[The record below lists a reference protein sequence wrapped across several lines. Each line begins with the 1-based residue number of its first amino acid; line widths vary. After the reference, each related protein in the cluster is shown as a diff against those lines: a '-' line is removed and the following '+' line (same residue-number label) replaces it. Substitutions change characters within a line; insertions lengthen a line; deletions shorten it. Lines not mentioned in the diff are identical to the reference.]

1 MACAWYAWQQR
12 REAARAELGSIYK
25 QSEKRAWDIV
35 QKVRTLIEIDC
46 IEAVRQGVCPHR
58 KVDCAQCSLR
68 TSVGEGN
75 HGGWCR
81 RGITAVN
88 YATSCVKH
96 PNWDKDIEMSGACHF
111 DTISEDMKGDAAYPD
126 CPVVAKWAG
135 IKDRASRLWMAQ
147 LRRGSGKH
155 FERCIET
162 MAGPEPGLEQYSPE
176 LADPMFQAK
185 ALMEDRTDYHMNE
198 GRLSE

>member
-12 REAARAELGSIYK
+12 RNAARAELGRIYK
-25 QSEKRAWDIV
+25 QGEKRAWDIV
-35 QKVRTLIEIDC
+35 QKVRALV
-46 IEAVRQGVCPHR
+46 EA
-58 KVDCAQCSLR
+58 DCASCSLR

-126 CPVVAKWAG
+126 CPVVAKWQG

-147 LRRGSGKH
+147 LRRGNSKH
-155 FERCIET
+155 FERCVET
-162 MAGPEPGLEQYSPE
+162 MAGPEPRLEQYAPE

-185 ALMEDRTDYHMNE
+185 ALMEDLTDYHMNE